1 MHTSLPLLPPRQ
13 GSVFEAGCP
22 ECDAHQSGDCLGHE
36 TAPCRCIWVAAD
48 RRHGCERCHLVCRDR
63 TTERE
68 GAHADTFAGHVGA
81 GADLAGVRVFQP
93 RAFGSLPPFVPLRTH
108 ELPLADHAAGFD
120 WVGVDLKTLFSL
132 RDDGT
137 ITLRDPFRSGRGV
150 RSFLG
155 VSERAHLIAVLS
167 GKDDLLEG
175 FWGADRPR
183 LLRHLADIGFVACT
197 GPTFSVYEQVREA
210 DRLLGGDRVAQD
222 FRPVPAAHTAVMFRR
237 HHRCLAEAVGV
248 SLVPVPNLYDLTAHH
263 RETWAGWLRASP
275 NVHCVTRDFSR
286 TPMDGDDYR
295 RHLSG
300 LIEILRGAG
309 RPLHVLLVG
318 VGLGKA
324 EGTRALI
331 QEAECTVSVVTG
343 DPIVHAITG
352 GKGLNAGGT
361 GYEPRPEVSRSDLAL
376 SNLRAFADLIGMN
389 NKQPTRHRIL

>member
-1 MHTSLPLLPPRQ
+1 MLTSLPILPARQ
-13 GSVFEAGCP
+13 TGIWEAECP

-36 TAPCRCIWVAAD
+36 TAPCRCTWVSAD
-48 RRHGCERCHLVCRDR
+48 RRHRCEWCALVCRDR

-68 GAHADTFAGHVGA
+68 GAHADTFAGHMGA
-81 GADLAGVRVFQP
+81 GLGIGGVRVFQP
-93 RAFGSLPPFVPLRTH
+93 RAFGSIPSFVPLRTH
-108 ELPLADHAAGFD
+108 ELPEGGHAAGFE
-120 WVGVDLKTLFSL
+120 WVGVDLKTLFHL
-132 RDDGT
+132 REDGT
-137 ITLRDPFRSGRGV
+137 VTLRDPFRSGRGV

-155 VSERAHLIAVLS
+155 VSERANLLAVLN

-175 FWGADRPR
+175 FWGSDRPR
-183 LLRHLADIGFVACT
+183 FLRHLADIGFVACT
-197 GPTFSVYEQVREA
+197 GPTFSVYEQVKEA
-210 DRLLGGDRVAQD
+210 DRLLGDGRVVQD
-222 FRPVPAAHTAVMFRR
+222 LRPVPAAHTAVMFRR

-295 RHLSG
+295 RHMGG

-324 EGTRALI
+324 EGARALV
-331 QEAECTVSVVTG
+331 QEAGCTASVVTG
-343 DPIVHAITG
+343 DPIVQAVTG
-352 GKGLNAGGT
+352 GKGLDAGGT
-361 GYEPRPEVSRSDLAL
+361 GYEPRPKVSRADLAV
-376 SNLRAFADLIGMN
+376 SNLQRFARLPA
-389 NKQPTRHRIL
+389 QPPPGSVRLD